1 MNTFIMEKMQRAQA
15 RFVEGTDSGAR
26 MRQQIGMDW
35 SDPDNEHAWPAT
47 LIRCGAEHSRALL
60 RRCRISA
67 DGAADPEDMHDHE
80 LGAEDQAALDAFM
93 RGGL

>member
-15 RFVEGTDSGAR
+15 RFDSGAR
-26 MRQQIGMDW
+26 MRRQIGMDW
-35 SDPDNEHAWPAT
+35 SDPDSEHAWPAT
-47 LIRCGAEHSRALL
+47 LIRCGAEHSRAVL

-67 DGAADPEDMHDHE
+67 EGAVDPDWSEPE
-80 LGAEDQAALDAFM
+80 LSEEDQAALDAFM